1 MVIFFVQLQMSDRTE
16 AQKNANILAGME
28 QELVRVKEE
37 HDAQVAG
44 LEDRITALTKRDLM
58 TR

>member
-1 MVIFFVQLQMSDRTE
+1 MSDRTE

-28 QELVRVKEE
+28 QELVRVREE
-37 HDAQVAG
+37 HDQQVAG

>member
-1 MVIFFVQLQMSDRTE
+1 MSDRME
-16 AQKNANILAGME
+16 AQRNANILAGME

>member
-1 MVIFFVQLQMSDRTE
+1 MSDRE
-16 AQKNANILAGME
+16 NAQKNAAVLSGME
-28 QELVRVKEE
+28 RELVKVKEE
-37 HDAQVAG
+37 HDMQVAT